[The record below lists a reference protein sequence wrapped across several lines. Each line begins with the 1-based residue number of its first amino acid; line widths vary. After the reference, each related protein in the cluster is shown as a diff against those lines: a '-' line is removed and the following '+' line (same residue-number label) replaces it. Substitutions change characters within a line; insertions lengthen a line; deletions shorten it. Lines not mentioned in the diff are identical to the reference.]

1 MARILI
7 VDDEEM
13 DRLLVTTVLEAGGH
27 ELFYAGEG
35 QTAYDV
41 CRSRELD
48 LVITDLAM
56 PEASGLRLIKE
67 LRAQHFNV
75 PIIAVSGWAADQL
88 DLAQDYGADFLL
100 LKPLDVDRFLATVQE
115 ALELRHQRPR
125 DPWQYWDR

>member
-13 DRLLVTTVLEAGGH
+13 DRVLLTTVLEAGGH

-35 QTAYDV
+35 ETAYDV

-48 LVITDLAM
+48 LVVTDLAM

-67 LRAQHFNV
+67 LRSQHFNV
-75 PIIAVSGWAADQL
+75 PIIAVSGWAVDQL

-100 LKPLDVDRFLATVQE
+100 LKPLDVDLFLATVHE
-115 ALELRHQRPR
+115 ALELRKQRPL